1 MMHHQAGVKVV
12 AVGGRPTTGPMQ
24 GVAAGRGAR
33 SYGLSVLDANIVF
46 VQNLLASTGS
56 PEAGFLPNRTTANDV
71 YIVDAGKHYSSL
83 LPFPAFIPSDSPGGS
98 TSCSVAGD

>member
-56 PEAGFLPNRTTANDV
+56 AEAGFLPNRTTANDV
-71 YIVDAGKHYSSL
+71 YIVDAGKHHSSP
-83 LPFPAFIPSDSPGGS
+83 LPFPVFCVFG
-98 TSCSVAGD
+98 